1 MEITKTNP
9 NYNFPQTSG
18 NKQVCS
24 LQHIYIYILLLL
36 YKHSMIFL
44 VTAECRLKEQY
55 NSYIQFIFMKHL
67 AASARDQGSFKWD
80 IVQVSKRTVKS
91 PSTTLCNLSVSY
103 SLRPRRLL
111 RVHVQW
117 RLKSNMSDVMEEYQL
132 KNYFDVSSFDQCG
145 IIFSFCTKAAAS
157 LGLCLGKR
165 MGSAQWRW
173 EGNIYSLTGQAASEA
188 LGGVGRLSQNPQ
200 DTRVLIKLV

>member
-1 MEITKTNP
+1 MQLI
-9 NYNFPQTSG
+9 FFF
-18 NKQVCS
+18 
-24 LQHIYIYILLLL
+24 LL

-111 RVHVQW
+111 RVRVQW
-117 RLKSNMSDVMEEYQL
+117 RFKSNMSDVMEEYQL
-132 KNYFDVSSFDQCG
+132 KNYFDVSSFDQCR
-145 IIFSFCTKAAAS
+145 IVFSFCTKAAAG
-157 LGLCLGKR
+157 LGPCLGKR
-165 MGSAQWRW
+165 MGSGRVGGELWW
-173 EGNIYSLTGQAASEA
+173 GIYSLTGQGASEA
-188 LGGVGRLSQNPQ
+188 LEGVDRLSQNPQ
-200 DTRVLIKLV
+200 DTRSADKIGVEELVC